1 MDSHECRNR
10 PLIGPTLLSKT
21 NIQILL
27 WYGTLLLD
35 SKYFLTDTEFSYD
48 ISDLLRI
55 LNKYFV
61 LPETLTAGGRN
72 TPIKGSHDA
81 AEGLFFKAD
90 GQWKEVSRDEC
101 KQTAGFQEANC
112 YAGMGQYFL

>member
-1 MDSHECRNR
+1 MV
-10 PLIGPTLLSKT
+10 
-21 NIQILL
+21 
-27 WYGTLLLD
+27 LLLPD

-48 ISDLLRI
+48 LSDSLRI

-72 TPIKGSHDA
+72 TPIKGSQDA

-112 YAGMGQYFL
+112 YAGMGQYFF